1 MMFKVQNIHLK
12 SVKILSNKK
21 KKRKNYL
28 IYQKDYLLMKIK
40 KIYLIISQSMSLG
53 NLQQFILY
61 LHQIYLNQFKQNRII
76 QSIYIIFLI
85 F

>member
-1 MMFKVQNIHLK
+1 MMFRVQNIHLK
-12 SVKILSNKK
+12 SVKILSDKRK
-21 KKRKNYL
+21 RRKNYL
-28 IYQKDYLLMKIK
+28 ICQKDHLLMKIK
-40 KIYLIISQSMSLG
+40 KILPIISQSMILG
-53 NLQQFILY
+53 NLQQFIVY

>member
-1 MMFKVQNIHLK
+1 MMFKVQNIHFK
-12 SVKILSNKK
+12 AVKILSNKK
-21 KKRKNYL
+21 KKRKN
-28 IYQKDYLLMKIK
+28 YQKDYLLMKIK